1 MAFPPWGKKS
11 ELRTEECEGHS
22 RTPCSGTGRAPG
34 PRPQGRDARAPGPAS
49 PGAEGRRA
57 PHGLPR
63 HRARPSSKACPGGPG
78 RGPTGP
84 GASVLCH
91 TVKPACDTAHP
102 GTTLDTRTRVTRT
115 FKNTREERKAPHFA
129 TGNGR
134 ARGGAPAGWA
144 EGRTLPGPGPRPHRM
159 MSVYS
164 RSLPLLS
171 FHFLYI
177 TDASTLAG
185 EKVLG
190 SLRREMTLRRM
201 VLGGGVSGGANAAT
215 GATGRAW
222 PPTAVGWRAPG
233 VPALWPLRSESPWGS
248 VWTHPEASTRPEAP
262 PTPDLKHKSDTAWPR
277 HPFLP
282 DTRPSPPE
290 APAPFLYGQHCTKE
304 AQAGVGPGLQ
314 GRRPLRNWAQCG
326 LREE

>member
-1 MAFPPWGKKS
+1 MDGRGGPRSGQTGRAHGRQPPPPLRRDTRDGGGRPRPIRGDTSLTQPGRTVRRVDTTMAFPPWGKKP

-134 ARGGAPAGWA
+134 ARG
-144 EGRTLPGPGPRPHRM
+144 ERQ
-159 MSVYS
+159 
-164 RSLPLLS
+164 
-171 FHFLYI
+171 
-177 TDASTLAG
+177 
-185 EKVLG
+185 
-190 SLRREMTLRRM
+190 
-201 VLGGGVSGGANAAT
+201 
-215 GATGRAW
+215 RA
-222 PPTAVGWRAPG
+222 
-233 VPALWPLRSESPWGS
+233 
-248 VWTHPEASTRPEAP
+248 
-262 PTPDLKHKSDTAWPR
+262 
-277 HPFLP
+277 
-282 DTRPSPPE
+282 
-290 APAPFLYGQHCTKE
+290 
-304 AQAGVGPGLQ
+304 
-314 GRRPLRNWAQCG
+314 GRRAGPCRARGPVLTG
-326 LREE
+326 